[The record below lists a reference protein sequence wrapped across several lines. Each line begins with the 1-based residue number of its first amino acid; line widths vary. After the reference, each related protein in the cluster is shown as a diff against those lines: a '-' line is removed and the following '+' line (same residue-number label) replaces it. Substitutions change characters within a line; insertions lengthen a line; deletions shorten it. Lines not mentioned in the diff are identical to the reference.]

1 MFRVFLLVVLVL
13 GGCSAKGTGAFKVAP
28 DGYAKSFEAAKVA
41 LHAAQFPLE
50 RVDAE
55 QGVITTQDKASAG
68 WGSPWD
74 SQQSTLSQETADL
87 LNQQLRRVRVTF
99 DATRGAGQV
108 EVTILRT
115 QSPGVRVS
123 SKTWRTVSVAVDPAL
138 TAKGIPAAYSVPT
151 RRDSRLEARI
161 ARDIERR
168 AAKPAK

>member
-1 MFRVFLLVVLVL
+1 MLVVLVL

-28 DGYAKSFEAAKVA
+28 EGYAKSFEAAKVA

-74 SQQSTLSQETADL
+74 TQQSTLSQETADL
-87 LNQQLRRVRVTF
+87 LNQQSRRVRVTF
-99 DATRGAGQV
+99 DEARGAGQV

-151 RRDSRLEARI
+151 QRDSRLEARL
-161 ARDIERR
+161 ARDIERL
-168 AAKPAK
+168 AAKIAK